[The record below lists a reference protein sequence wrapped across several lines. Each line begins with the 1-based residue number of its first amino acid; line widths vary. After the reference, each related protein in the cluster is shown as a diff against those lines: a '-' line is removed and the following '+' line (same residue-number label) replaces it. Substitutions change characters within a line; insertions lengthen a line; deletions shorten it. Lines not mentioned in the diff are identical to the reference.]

1 MKKSFTCYSD
11 DSHLSS
17 FLSKFWAAFIK
28 EKKMTLGSK
37 VYEDQGSYYDA
48 KFLYFS
54 LNLNMHINQLC
65 LVSKCS

>member
-1 MKKSFTCYSD
+1 MKIFCWGFMKKSFTCYSD

-48 KFLYFS
+48 NFLYFF
-54 LNLNMHINQLC
+54 I
-65 LVSKCS
+65 KFKYAY